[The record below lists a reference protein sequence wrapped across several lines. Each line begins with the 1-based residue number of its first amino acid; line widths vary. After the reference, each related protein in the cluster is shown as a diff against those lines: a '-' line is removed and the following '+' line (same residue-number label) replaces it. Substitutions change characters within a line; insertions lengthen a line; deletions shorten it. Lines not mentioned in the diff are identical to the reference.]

1 MNTSFTKK
9 LVSEFLIR
17 TPHPL
22 STFLALSCCQQ
33 VASPT
38 EQRLGEYGC
47 ALVGQSPLG
56 TGLPTRQRLGPSPP
70 LAPSRFTATGF
81 RPRLPPLPAAPASP
95 LDSQLPTKFYRHQKG
110 ASHIEFLKNCKHQIF
125 CLPQNPSL
133 GRCNCSNRPC
143 PGYRI
148 CPNNSC

>member
-9 LVSEFLIR
+9 LVLEILIR
-17 TPHPL
+17 TPHPI
-22 STFLALSCCQQ
+22 STILALSCCQQ

-95 LDSQLPTKFYRHQKG
+95 FDSQLPTKFYRHQKG
-110 ASHIEFLKNCKHQIF
+110 APSHIEFLKKN
-125 CLPQNPSL
+125 
-133 GRCNCSNRPC
+133 
-143 PGYRI
+143 
-148 CPNNSC
+148 

>member
-22 STFLALSCCQQ
+22 STILALSCFQQ

-70 LAPSRFTATGF
+70 LAPSRFTDTTF
-81 RPRLPPLPAAPASP
+81 RPRLPSARSGLPAKLPPNATAIKKGPLVLCSSKIVSAKFFAS
-95 LDSQLPTKFYRHQKG
+95 F
-110 ASHIEFLKNCKHQIF
+110 EM
-125 CLPQNPSL
+125 
-133 GRCNCSNRPC
+133 C
-143 PGYRI
+143 PEADATAAQTLSPI
-148 CPNNSC
+148 